1 MLKNLFIVLT
11 GKYQSSR
18 FSHLELLSNVKNISD
33 SSLIGVTKT
42 GGGRLIPPSSSSART
57 VSI

>member
-11 GKYQSSR
+11 GKYHSSR

-33 SSLIGVTKT
+33 SSLTGVTKT
-42 GGGRLIPPSSSSART
+42 GGGGLIPPSSSSART